1 MKNRMQKV
9 LLIFLV
15 VVLIVTAKLGYEQMF
30 HASKLE
36 NGALNARLREIDIK
50 ANRGT
55 VYDCN
60 GSELAISIASESV
73 YINPKTVREAA
84 ERKEKPQDRNEVA
97 QSLATIL
104 ELELDEVN
112 EKIDKNASFAYIKRR
127 ISDEQAQALR
137 ELNYTGVYFLEE
149 SRRSYPKGSLASQ
162 IIGFAGI
169 DNQGLNGI
177 ELQYDNT
184 LMGDPG
190 KFLMEYD
197 AWGNEI
203 PQAAES
209 YIPSEPG
216 CNIYLTIDET
226 IQYII
231 ERELKEVVQEQNAD
245 NATALVMDVKTG
257 ALLGMANY
265 PDYNP
270 NDYASVDSSLWSNF
284 AVNGL
289 YEPGSTFKIL
299 TTAMALEERVTTA
312 DEAFYCA
319 GYQYIGKLKMNC
331 HRKIGHGP
339 ETFTQ
344 GVANSCNPVFVEV
357 SRRLG
362 MSKFYDYLEGFG
374 MTQPTGID
382 LPGEADSLI
391 VPEKTAVPY
400 DLAAMSIGQAN
411 AFTPIQMITAISAVA
426 NGGKLMKPYVV
437 GKIEDPEG
445 NLVKQTEPEVVRQV
459 ISEDTAR
466 EVWAILENVVSN
478 GTGKPG
484 QVEGYKVAG
493 KTGTAEKVA
502 SGGGY
507 SSARVV
513 SFAGFAPADN
523 PQIAC
528 IVIVDEPTEAHGGT
542 TAGPVFRQIM
552 EDCLRYLEVPKDVTP
567 SETTPIEEVA
577 VPAMPDNN
585 PMNAIEAIK
594 AVGLTPIVE
603 TQGEVLYTF
612 VPAEGTKV
620 QKGGNVYLYC
630 GSAEGTQVVMPS
642 LYGRTIKEVDRILA
656 GMGLTATMNGS
667 GLCTGQSIEAGQLVE
682 KGTALIVDF
691 STSVQS
697 EPAVLEP
704 TVPEDGTADTGGDTA
719 PADDSAG
726 DTGTE
731 PAADSQG
738 DDGAEDTTSA
748 EPEPIWD

>member
-1 MKNRMQKV
+1 MKNRMKFV
-9 LLIFLV
+9 LLIFCV
-15 VVLIVTAKLGYEQMF
+15 VVLVITAKLGYEQLF
-30 HASKLE
+30 HAAKLE
-36 NGALNARLREIDIK
+36 SGALNARLREIDIK

-55 VYDCN
+55 IYDCN
-60 GSELAISIASESV
+60 GSELAISIAAESV
-73 YINPKTVREAA
+73 YINPKIIREQAA
-84 ERKEKPQDRNEVA
+84 KEKEPQDRNEVA

-104 ELELDEVN
+104 ELDVDEIN
-112 EKIDKNASFAYIKRR
+112 EKIDKETSFAYIKRR

-149 SRRSYPKGSLASQ
+149 SRRSYPKGTLASQ

-184 LMGDPG
+184 LLGDPG

-197 AWGNEI
+197 AAGNEI

-209 YIPSEPG
+209 YVPSEPG
-216 CNIYLTIDET
+216 CDIYLTIDET

-231 ERELKEVVQEQNAD
+231 ERELKKVVQEQDAD
-245 NATALVMDVKTG
+245 SATALMMDVKTG
-257 ALLGMANY
+257 AVLGMANY
-265 PDYNP
+265 PDYDP
-270 NDYASVDSSLWSNF
+270 NDYGSVDSSLWSNF

-312 DEAFYCA
+312 DENFYCA

-331 HRKIGHGP
+331 HKKIGHGA

-426 NGGKLMKPYVV
+426 NGGKLMKPYIV
-437 GKIEDPEG
+437 GKIVDPDG
-445 NLVKQTEPEVVRQV
+445 NLVKQAEPEVVRQV

-493 KTGTAEKVA
+493 KTGTAEKV
-502 SGGGY
+502 SSSGGY

-528 IVIVDEPTEAHGGT
+528 IVIVDEPTEAHGGS
-542 TAGPVFRQIM
+542 TAGPVFKAIM
-552 EDCLRYLEVPKDVTP
+552 EDTLRYLEVPKEVTP
-567 SETTPIEEVA
+567 SETTPVEEVA
-577 VPAMPDNN
+577 VPAMPDDN
-585 PMNAIEAIK
+585 PMNAIEAIQ

-630 GSAEGTQVVMPS
+630 GPAEGTQVVMPS

-691 STSVQS
+691 STTVQS
-697 EPAVLEP
+697 ETTLQNTSEP
-704 TVPEDGTADTGGDTA
+704 EVSTEENDAGTANGDDTA
-719 PADDSAG
+719 SADADG
-726 DTGTE
+726 NNVDDT
-731 PAADSQG
+731 AAPE
-738 DDGAEDTTSA
+738 AA